1 MSTNKPILYG
11 TCFILS
17 VIIVTFFCTN
27 AKAQGEI
34 TFKVNLTAPL
44 KDSTFIPGRDQI
56 YLKGKVYS
64 LTNTNKI
71 YLEDISPADSIYEAT
86 VDFPSSST
94 GRKLEYTFI
103 IETPQEQF
111 KEQRPRYILIRSRDQ
126 ELDALHFNSFAW

>member
-1 MSTNKPILYG
+1 MSTNRPILYG
-11 TCFILS
+11 TRFILL
-17 VIIVTFFCTN
+17 VILITILCTN

-44 KDSTFIPGRDQI
+44 EDSTFIPGRDQI
-56 YLKGKVYS
+56 FLRGNVYP

-71 YLEDISPADSIYEAT
+71 NLEDLSPADSIYEAT
-86 VDFPSSST
+86 VDFPSAST
-94 GRKLEYTFI
+94 GQKLEYTFI
-103 IETPQEQF
+103 IETPKEQF